1 MLSRRSPGY
10 TALVNRVPSP
20 DPTAERVA
28 RNNAIFRE
36 ANEGISGTARGYGL
50 DKRVPFICECA
61 DPACTAIIQVELH
74 EYERIRGNG
83 TWFLDATGHYRSSQ
97 GYADVIESRDGY
109 DVVEK
114 RGAAGDLAEDLDPR
128 TD

>member
-1 MLSRRSPGY
+1 MVSG
-10 TALVNRVPSP
+10 VPSP

-36 ANEGISGTARGYGL
+36 ANEGISGAARDYGL

-61 DPACTAIIQVELH
+61 DPACTAIIQVELND
-74 EYERIRGNG
+74 YERIRANA
-83 TWFLDATGHYRSSQ
+83 TWFLDATDHYRSSQ
-97 GYADVIESRDGY
+97 GYADVVERRDGY

-114 RGAAGDLAEDLDPR
+114 RGEAGELAAELDPR

>member
-1 MLSRRSPGY
+1 VEPE
-10 TALVNRVPSP
+10 TSP

-36 ANEGISGTARGYGL
+36 ANESIGEAAR
-50 DKRVPFICECA
+50 DHRFDQPVPFICECA
-61 DPACTAIIQVELH
+61 DPACTTIINVELH
-74 EYERIRGNG
+74 EYERVRANP
-83 TWFLDATGHYRSSQ
+83 TWFFDAPGHYRASQ
-97 GYADVIESRDGY
+97 GYADVVDRRDGY

-114 RGAAGDLAEDLDPR
+114 RGDAGALSEELDPR